1 MASVNYT
8 NRQQD
13 TTVRIFDEFYG
24 FDMAVDAA
32 EWDIVNSYF
41 VSIYTTREAAEN
53 FSVSLFRIAT
63 QNGIPVLDLL
73 SQLQTVDGAELN
85 VVLTYYANSIRS
97 ASTLLGVS
105 APTQPNFYVA
115 RNVRS

>member
-24 FDMAVDAA
+24 FDIAVDAA
-32 EWDIVNSYF
+32 GWDIVNSYF
-41 VSIYTTREAAEN
+41 ASIHTTREAAGN

-73 SQLQTVDGAELN
+73 SQLQTVNGADLN
-85 VVLTYYANSIRS
+85 VTLTYYANSIRS
-97 ASTLLGVS
+97 ASTLLGIAS
-105 APTQPNFYVA
+105 PTQANFYVA

>member
-8 NRQQD
+8 NRQLDQ
-13 TTVRIFDEFYG
+13 TVRIFDEFYS
-24 FDMAVDAA
+24 FSLAVDAA

-41 VSIYTTREAAEN
+41 TSIYTTREAAGN
-53 FSVSLFRIAT
+53 FSVSLFRIAA
-63 QNGIPVLDLL
+63 QSNIPVLDLL
-73 SQLQTVDGAELN
+73 SQLQTVNGAELN
-85 VVLTYYANSIRS
+85 ITLTYYANSIRS

-105 APTQPNFYVA
+105 SPTQPNFYVA

>member
-8 NRQQD
+8 NRQLDQ
-13 TTVRIFDEFYG
+13 TVRIFDEFYS
-24 FDMAVDAA
+24 FSYSVDAA

-41 VSIYTTREAAEN
+41 VSIYATREAAGN
-53 FSVSLFRIAT
+53 FSVTLFRIAA
-63 QNGIPVLDLL
+63 QSGLPVLDLL
-73 SQLQTVDGAELN
+73 AQLQSVDGAELN
-85 VVLTYYANSIRS
+85 LTLTYYVNSIRS

-105 APTQPNFYVA
+105 SPTQPNFYVA